1 MSYTFSRR
9 DFLKYS
15 ALTAVAV
22 AGAGLLTG
30 CEIQDPNNPVIKKL
44 GYGTTLGT
52 TGGLLKSVDTEGT
65 TGVFT
70 FTVKNNSDA
79 PLPMD
84 PNESFVVKVLDKD
97 GNSKWSNY
105 FNLSIEAV
113 PGADGKVPDILPQLP
128 VRTVGEYKVHVPDYA
143 GHAPNP
149 EDTLHPEL
157 RMTPSV
163 QASSS
168 NSPIFTFQPAPLV
181 RAFLT
186 LLLGSLL

>member
-15 ALTAVAV
+15 AMTAVAV

-52 TGGLLKSVDTEGT
+52 TGGLLKSVDPEGT

-113 PGADGKVPDILPQLP
+113 PGADSKVPDILPQLP

-143 GHAPNP
+143 RFAPNS
-149 EDTLHPEL
+149 EDTLEFTYIPLPAKSPEL
-157 RMTPSV
+157 RMTWKIPG
-163 QASSS
+163 AD
-168 NSPIFTFQPAPLV
+168 LV
-181 RAFLT
+181 K
-186 LLLGSLL
+186 

>member
-15 ALTAVAV
+15 AMTAVAV

-44 GYGTTLGT
+44 GYGTTLST
-52 TGGLLKSVDTEGT
+52 TGGLLKSVDAEGT

-79 PLPMD
+79 PLLMD
-84 PNESFVVKVLDKD
+84 PKESFVVKVLDKD

-113 PGADGKVPDILPQLP
+113 QGADGKVPDILPELP
-128 VRTVGEYKVHVPDYA
+128 ARTVGEYKVHVPDYA
-143 GHAPNP
+143 GHAPNL
-149 EDTLHPEL
+149 EETLEFTFIPRPAKSPEL
-157 RMTPSV
+157 RITWKIPGADLV
-163 QASSS
+163 KS
-168 NSPIFTFQPAPLV
+168 NEST
-181 RAFLT
+181 
-186 LLLGSLL
+186 GK

>member
-15 ALTAVAV
+15 AMTAVAV

-52 TGGLLKSVDTEGT
+52 TGGLLKSVDVDKDGT

-79 PLPMD
+79 PLRMT
-84 PNESFVVKVLDKD
+84 PNDIFTVKVLDATGKT
-97 GNSKWSNY
+97 KWSNY
-105 FNLSIEAV
+105 FNLSIKAV
-113 PGADGKVPDILPQLP
+113 LGEDGKAPDILPELP
-128 VRTVGEYKVHVPDYA
+128 PRTVGEYKVHVPDYA

-149 EDTLHPEL
+149 EDTLEFIYIPNPAKSPEL
-157 RMTPSV
+157 RMTWKIPGADLV
-163 QASSS
+163 KS
-168 NSPIFTFQPAPLV
+168 NEST
-181 RAFLT
+181 
-186 LLLGSLL
+186 GK

>member
-65 TGVFT
+65 DGVFT

-79 PLPMD
+79 PLRMTTPI
-84 PNESFVVKVLDKD
+84 ELFTVEVLDAK
-97 GNSKWSNY
+97 GNRKWNNN
-105 FNLSIEAV
+105 FNLTIEAV
-113 PGADGKVPDILPQLP
+113 PGEDGKVPEILPQLP

-149 EDTLHPEL
+149 EDTLEFTYIPLPAKSPEL
-157 RMTPSV
+157 RMTWKILG
-163 QASSS
+163 AD
-168 NSPIFTFQPAPLV
+168 LV
-181 RAFLT
+181 K
-186 LLLGSLL
+186 

>member
-15 ALTAVAV
+15 AMTAVAV

-84 PNESFVVKVLDKD
+84 PKESFVVKVLDKD

-113 PGADGKVPDILPQLP
+113 PGADSKVPDILPQLP

-143 GHAPNP
+143 RFAPNS
-149 EDTLHPEL
+149 EDTLEFTYIPLPAKSPEL
-157 RMTPSV
+157 RMTWKILG
-163 QASSS
+163 AD
-168 NSPIFTFQPAPLV
+168 LV
-181 RAFLT
+181 K
-186 LLLGSLL
+186 

>member
-9 DFLKYS
+9 DFMKYS

-79 PLPMD
+79 SLLMD
-84 PNESFVVKVLDKD
+84 PKESFVVKVLDKD

-113 PGADGKVPDILPQLP
+113 QGADGKVPDILPELP
-128 VRTVGEYKVHVPDYA
+128 ARTVGEYKVHVPDYA
-143 GHAPNP
+143 GHAPNL
-149 EDTLHPEL
+149 EETLEFTFILRPAKSPEL
-157 RMTPSV
+157 RITWKIPGADLV
-163 QASSS
+163 KS
-168 NSPIFTFQPAPLV
+168 NEGT
-181 RAFLT
+181 
-186 LLLGSLL
+186 GK

>member
-65 TGVFT
+65 DGVFT

-79 PLPMD
+79 PLRMTP
-84 PNESFVVKVLDKD
+84 PIELFTVEV
-97 GNSKWSNY
+97 
-105 FNLSIEAV
+105 EAV
-113 PGADGKVPDILPQLP
+113 RGEDGKVPEILPELP
-128 VRTVGEYKVHVPDYA
+128 PRTVGEYKVRVPFYA
-143 GHAPNP
+143 SSAPGR
-149 EDTLHPEL
+149 EDTLEFTYTPNPAKSPEL
-157 RMTPSV
+157 RMTWKIPG
-163 QASSS
+163 AD
-168 NSPIFTFQPAPLV
+168 LV
-181 RAFLT
+181 K
-186 LLLGSLL
+186 

>member
-65 TGVFT
+65 DGVFT

-79 PLPMD
+79 RLRMTTPIELFTV
-84 PNESFVVKVLDKD
+84 EVLDAK
-97 GNSKWSNY
+97 GNRKWNNN
-105 FNLSIEAV
+105 FNLTIEAV
-113 PGADGKVPDILPQLP
+113 PGEDGKVPEILPELP
-128 VRTVGEYKVHVPDYA
+128 PRTVGEYKVRVPFYA
-143 GHAPNP
+143 SSAPGP
-149 EDTLHPEL
+149 EDTLEFTYTPNPAKSPEL
-157 RMTPSV
+157 RMTWKILG
-163 QASSS
+163 AD
-168 NSPIFTFQPAPLV
+168 LV
-181 RAFLT
+181 K
-186 LLLGSLL
+186 

>member
-15 ALTAVAV
+15 AMTAVAV

-79 PLPMD
+79 PLRMT
-84 PNESFVVKVLDKD
+84 PNDIFTVKVLDATGKT
-97 GNSKWSNY
+97 KWSNY
-105 FNLSIEAV
+105 FNLSIKAV
-113 PGADGKVPDILPQLP
+113 LGEDGKAPDILPELP
-128 VRTVGEYKVHVPDYA
+128 PRTVGEYKVHVPDYV

-149 EDTLHPEL
+149 EDTLEFIYIPNPAKSPEL
-157 RMTPSV
+157 RITWKIPGADLV
-163 QASSS
+163 KS
-168 NSPIFTFQPAPLV
+168 NEST
-181 RAFLT
+181 
-186 LLLGSLL
+186 GK

>member
-65 TGVFT
+65 AGVFT

-79 PLPMD
+79 PLRMT
-84 PNESFVVKVLDKD
+84 PNDIFTVKVLDAK
-97 GNSKWSNY
+97 GNSKWSNR
-105 FNLSIEAV
+105 FTLTIEAV
-113 PGADGKVPDILPQLP
+113 LGEDGKAPDILPELP
-128 VRTVGEYKVHVPDYA
+128 PRTVGEYKVHVPDYA
-143 GHAPNP
+143 GYAPGPEETLEFTYIPNP
-149 EDTLHPEL
+149 AKSPEL
-157 RMTPSV
+157 RMTWKILG
-163 QASSS
+163 AD
-168 NSPIFTFQPAPLV
+168 LV
-181 RAFLT
+181 K
-186 LLLGSLL
+186 

>member
-15 ALTAVAV
+15 AMTAVAV

-97 GNSKWSNY
+97 GNSKWSNH

-143 GHAPNP
+143 RFAPNS
-149 EDTLHPEL
+149 EDTLEFTYIPLPAKSPEL
-157 RMTPSV
+157 RMTWKIPG
-163 QASSS
+163 AD
-168 NSPIFTFQPAPLV
+168 LV
-181 RAFLT
+181 K
-186 LLLGSLL
+186 

>member
-65 TGVFT
+65 DGVFT

-79 PLPMD
+79 LLRMTTPIELFTV
-84 PNESFVVKVLDKD
+84 EVLDAK
-97 GNSKWSNY
+97 GNRKWNNN
-105 FNLSIEAV
+105 FNLTIEAV
-113 PGADGKVPDILPQLP
+113 PGEDGKVPEILPELP
-128 VRTVGEYKVHVPDYA
+128 PRTVGEYKVRVPFYA
-143 GHAPNP
+143 SSAPGP
-149 EDTLHPEL
+149 EDTLEFTYTPNPAKSPEL
-157 RMTPSV
+157 RMTWKILG
-163 QASSS
+163 AD
-168 NSPIFTFQPAPLV
+168 LV
-181 RAFLT
+181 K
-186 LLLGSLL
+186 

>member
-15 ALTAVAV
+15 AMTAVAV

-52 TGGLLKSVDTEGT
+52 TGGLLKSVDKDST
-65 TGVFT
+65 TGNGVFT

-79 PLPMD
+79 PLLMD
-84 PNESFVVKVLDKD
+84 PKESFVVKVLDKD

-113 PGADGKVPDILPQLP
+113 QGADGKVPDILPELP
-128 VRTVGEYKVHVPDYA
+128 ARTVGEYKVHVPDYA
-143 GHAPNP
+143 GHAPNL
-149 EDTLHPEL
+149 EETLE
-157 RMTPSV
+157 
-163 QASSS
+163 
-168 NSPIFTFQPAPLV
+168 FTFIPRPAKSPAL
-181 RAFLT
+181 RIT
-186 LLLGSLL
+186 WKILGADFVK

>member
-65 TGVFT
+65 DGVFT
-70 FTVKNNSDA
+70 FTVKNSSDA
-79 PLPMD
+79 PLLMD
-84 PNESFVVKVLDKD
+84 PKESFVVKVLDKD
-97 GNSKWSNY
+97 GNRKWNNN
-105 FNLSIEAV
+105 FNLTIEAV
-113 PGADGKVPDILPQLP
+113 PREDGKVPEILPELP
-128 VRTVGEYKVHVPDYA
+128 PRTAGEYKVRVPLYA
-143 GHAPNP
+143 SSAPGP
-149 EDTLHPEL
+149 EDTLEFTYIPNPAKSPEL
-157 RMTPSV
+157 RMTWKIPG
-163 QASSS
+163 AD
-168 NSPIFTFQPAPLV
+168 LV
-181 RAFLT
+181 K
-186 LLLGSLL
+186 

>member
-15 ALTAVAV
+15 AMTAVAV

-79 PLPMD
+79 PLRMT
-84 PNESFVVKVLDKD
+84 PNDIFTVKVLDATGKT
-97 GNSKWSNY
+97 KWSNY

-113 PGADGKVPDILPQLP
+113 LGEDGKAPDILPELP
-128 VRTVGEYKVHVPDYA
+128 PRTVGEYKVHVPDYA

-149 EDTLHPEL
+149 EDTLEFIYIPNPAKSPEL
-157 RMTPSV
+157 RITWKIPGADLV
-163 QASSS
+163 KS
-168 NSPIFTFQPAPLV
+168 NEST
-181 RAFLT
+181 
-186 LLLGSLL
+186 GK

>member
-15 ALTAVAV
+15 AMTAVAV

-52 TGGLLKSVDTEGT
+52 TGGLLKSVDLDGT
-65 TGVFT
+65 AGVFT

-79 PLPMD
+79 PLHMAT
-84 PNESFVVKVLDKD
+84 PNERFVVKVLDKD

-113 PGADGKVPDILPQLP
+113 QGADGKVPDILPELP
-128 VRTVGEYKVHVPDYA
+128 ARTVGEYKVHVPDYA
-143 GHAPNP
+143 GHAPNL
-149 EDTLHPEL
+149 EETLEFTYIPNPAKSPEL
-157 RMTPSV
+157 RITWKILG
-163 QASSS
+163 AD
-168 NSPIFTFQPAPLV
+168 LV
-181 RAFLT
+181 K
-186 LLLGSLL
+186 

>member
-15 ALTAVAV
+15 AMTAVAV

-52 TGGLLKSVDTEGT
+52 TGGLLKSVDMEGT

-79 PLPMD
+79 PLRMT
-84 PNESFVVKVLDKD
+84 PNDIFTVKVLDATGKT
-97 GNSKWSNY
+97 KWSNY
-105 FNLSIEAV
+105 FNLSIKAV
-113 PGADGKVPDILPQLP
+113 LGEDGKAPDILPELP
-128 VRTVGEYKVHVPDYA
+128 PRTVGEYKVHVPDYA

-149 EDTLHPEL
+149 EDTLEFIYIPNPAKSPEL
-157 RMTPSV
+157 RITWKIPGADLV
-163 QASSS
+163 KS
-168 NSPIFTFQPAPLV
+168 NEST
-181 RAFLT
+181 
-186 LLLGSLL
+186 GK

>member
-15 ALTAVAV
+15 AMTAVAV

-30 CEIQDPNNPVIKKL
+30 CEIQDPNNPVVKKL

-79 PLPMD
+79 PLRMT
-84 PNESFVVKVLDKD
+84 PNDIFTVKVLDAK
-97 GNSKWSNY
+97 GNRKWNNN
-105 FNLSIEAV
+105 FNLTIEAV
-113 PGADGKVPDILPQLP
+113 LGEDGNVPDILPELP
-128 VRTVGEYKVHVPDYA
+128 ARTVGEYKVHVPDYA
-143 GHAPNP
+143 GYAPGP
-149 EDTLHPEL
+149 EDTLEFTYIPNPAKSPEL
-157 RMTPSV
+157 RMTWKILG
-163 QASSS
+163 AD
-168 NSPIFTFQPAPLV
+168 LV
-181 RAFLT
+181 K
-186 LLLGSLL
+186 

>member
-15 ALTAVAV
+15 AMTAVAV

-65 TGVFT
+65 DGVFT

-79 PLPMD
+79 PLRMTTPI
-84 PNESFVVKVLDKD
+84 ELFTVKVLDAK
-97 GNSKWSNY
+97 GNSKWNNNFS
-105 FNLSIEAV
+105 LTIEAV
-113 PGADGKVPDILPQLP
+113 RGEDGKAPDILPELP
-128 VRTVGEYKVHVPDYA
+128 PRTVGEYKVHVPDYA
-143 GHAPNP
+143 GYAPGP
-149 EDTLHPEL
+149 EDTLEFTYIPNPAKSPEL
-157 RMTPSV
+157 RMTWKILG
-163 QASSS
+163 AD
-168 NSPIFTFQPAPLV
+168 LV
-181 RAFLT
+181 K
-186 LLLGSLL
+186 

>member
-15 ALTAVAV
+15 AMTAVAV

-65 TGVFT
+65 DGVFT

-79 PLPMD
+79 PLPMT
-84 PNESFVVKVLDKD
+84 PNDIFTVKVLDAK
-97 GNSKWSNY
+97 GNRKWNNN
-105 FNLSIEAV
+105 FNLTIEAV
-113 PGADGKVPDILPQLP
+113 PGADGKVPDILTNLP
-128 VRTVGEYKVHVPDYA
+128 PRTVGEYKVHVPDYA
-143 GHAPNP
+143 RFAPNP
-149 EDTLHPEL
+149 EDTLEFTYIPLPAKSPEL
-157 RMTPSV
+157 RMTWKIPG
-163 QASSS
+163 AD
-168 NSPIFTFQPAPLV
+168 LV
-181 RAFLT
+181 K
-186 LLLGSLL
+186 

>member
-1 MSYTFSRR
+1 MSYIFSRR

-15 ALTAVAV
+15 AMTAVAV

-79 PLPMD
+79 PLRMT
-84 PNESFVVKVLDKD
+84 PNDIFTVKVLDATGKT
-97 GNSKWSNY
+97 KWSNY
-105 FNLSIEAV
+105 FNLSIKAV
-113 PGADGKVPDILPQLP
+113 LGEDGKAPDILPELP
-128 VRTVGEYKVHVPDYA
+128 PRTVGEYKVHVPDYA
-143 GHAPNP
+143 GYAPNP
-149 EDTLHPEL
+149 EDTLEFIYIPNPAKSPEL
-157 RMTPSV
+157 RITWKILG
-163 QASSS
+163 AD
-168 NSPIFTFQPAPLV
+168 LV
-181 RAFLT
+181 K
-186 LLLGSLL
+186 

>member
-30 CEIQDPNNPVIKKL
+30 CEIQDPNNPVVKKL

-65 TGVFT
+65 DGVFT

-79 PLPMD
+79 PLRMTP
-84 PNESFVVKVLDKD
+84 PIELFTVEVLDAK
-97 GNSKWSNY
+97 GNRKWNNN
-105 FNLSIEAV
+105 FNLTIEAV
-113 PGADGKVPDILPQLP
+113 PGEDGKVPEILPELP
-128 VRTVGEYKVHVPDYA
+128 PRTVGEYKVHVPDYA
-143 GHAPNP
+143 GYAPGP
-149 EDTLHPEL
+149 EDTLEFTYIPNPAKSSEL
-157 RMTPSV
+157 RITWKILG
-163 QASSS
+163 AD
-168 NSPIFTFQPAPLV
+168 LV
-181 RAFLT
+181 K
-186 LLLGSLL
+186 

>member
-15 ALTAVAV
+15 AMTAVAV

-65 TGVFT
+65 DGVFT

-79 PLPMD
+79 PLPMT
-84 PNESFVVKVLDKD
+84 PNDIFTVKVLDAK
-97 GNSKWSNY
+97 GNRKWNNN
-105 FNLSIEAV
+105 FNLTIEAV
-113 PGADGKVPDILPQLP
+113 PGEDGKVPDILTNLP
-128 VRTVGEYKVHVPDYA
+128 PRTVGEYKVHVPDYA
-143 GHAPNP
+143 GYAPGP
-149 EDTLHPEL
+149 EDTLEFTYIPLPAKSPEL
-157 RMTPSV
+157 RMTWKIPC
-163 QASSS
+163 AD
-168 NSPIFTFQPAPLV
+168 LV
-181 RAFLT
+181 K
-186 LLLGSLL
+186 

>member
-44 GYGTTLGT
+44 GYGTPLGT

-79 PLPMD
+79 PLRMT
-84 PNESFVVKVLDKD
+84 PNDIFTVKVLDATGKT
-97 GNSKWSNY
+97 KWSNY
-105 FNLSIEAV
+105 FNLSIKAV
-113 PGADGKVPDILPQLP
+113 LGEDGKAPDILPELP
-128 VRTVGEYKVHVPDYA
+128 PRTVGEYKVHVPDYA

-149 EDTLHPEL
+149 EDTLEFIYIPNPAKSPEL
-157 RMTPSV
+157 RITWKIPGADLV
-163 QASSS
+163 KS
-168 NSPIFTFQPAPLV
+168 NEST
-181 RAFLT
+181 
-186 LLLGSLL
+186 GK

>member
-52 TGGLLKSVDTEGT
+52 TGGLLKSVVTEGT
-65 TGVFT
+65 DGVFT

-79 PLPMD
+79 PLRMTTPI
-84 PNESFVVKVLDKD
+84 ELFTVEVLDAK
-97 GNSKWSNY
+97 GNRKWNNN
-105 FNLSIEAV
+105 FNLTIEAV
-113 PGADGKVPDILPQLP
+113 PGEDGKVPEILPELP
-128 VRTVGEYKVHVPDYA
+128 PRTVGEYKVRVPFYA
-143 GHAPNP
+143 SSAPGP
-149 EDTLHPEL
+149 EDTLEFTYTPNPAKSPEL
-157 RMTPSV
+157 RMTWKILG
-163 QASSS
+163 AD
-168 NSPIFTFQPAPLV
+168 LV
-181 RAFLT
+181 K
-186 LLLGSLL
+186 

>member
-15 ALTAVAV
+15 AMTAVVV

-44 GYGTTLGT
+44 GYGMTLGT
-52 TGGLLKSVDTEGT
+52 TGGLLKSVDVDKDGT

-79 PLPMD
+79 PLSMAT
-84 PNESFVVKVLDKD
+84 PNERFVVKVLDKD
-97 GNSKWSNY
+97 GNSKWNNL

-113 PGADGKVPDILPQLP
+113 PGADGKVPDILPELP
-128 VRTVGEYKVHVPDYA
+128 PRTVGEYKVHVPYYA
-143 GHAPNP
+143 GHAPGP
-149 EDTLHPEL
+149 EDTLEFTYIPNPAKSPGL
-157 RMTPSV
+157 RMTWKILG
-163 QASSS
+163 AD
-168 NSPIFTFQPAPLV
+168 LV
-181 RAFLT
+181 K
-186 LLLGSLL
+186 

>member
-65 TGVFT
+65 DGVFT

-79 PLPMD
+79 PLRMTP
-84 PNESFVVKVLDKD
+84 PIELFTVEVLDAK
-97 GNSKWSNY
+97 GNRKWNNN
-105 FNLSIEAV
+105 FNLTIEAV
-113 PGADGKVPDILPQLP
+113 PGEDGKVPEILPALP
-128 VRTVGEYKVHVPDYA
+128 ALRTPW
-143 GHAPNP
+143 
-149 EDTLHPEL
+149 
-157 RMTPSV
+157 S
-163 QASSS
+163 
-168 NSPIFTFQPAPLV
+168 SPISPTRP
-181 RAFLT
+181 
-186 LLLGSLL
+186 SLLNSA

>member
-15 ALTAVAV
+15 AMTAVAV

-79 PLPMD
+79 PLLMD
-84 PNESFVVKVLDKD
+84 PKESFVVKVLDKD

-113 PGADGKVPDILPQLP
+113 QGADGKVPDILTNLP
-128 VRTVGEYKVHVPDYA
+128 PRTVGEYKVHVPDYA
-143 GHAPNP
+143 GYAPGP
-149 EDTLHPEL
+149 EDTLEFTYIPLPAKSPEL
-157 RMTPSV
+157 RMTWKILGADLV
-163 QASSS
+163 KS
-168 NSPIFTFQPAPLV
+168 NEST
-181 RAFLT
+181 
-186 LLLGSLL
+186 GK

>member
-15 ALTAVAV
+15 AMTAVAV

-65 TGVFT
+65 DGVFT

-79 PLPMD
+79 PLHMD

-97 GNSKWSNY
+97 GNSKWNNS

-113 PGADGKVPDILPQLP
+113 LGEDGKAPDILPELP
-128 VRTVGEYKVHVPDYA
+128 PRTVGEYKVHVHDYA

-149 EDTLHPEL
+149 EDTLEFIYIPNPAKSPEL
-157 RMTPSV
+157 RITWKISGADLV
-163 QASSS
+163 KS
-168 NSPIFTFQPAPLV
+168 NEGT
-181 RAFLT
+181 
-186 LLLGSLL
+186 GK

>member
-15 ALTAVAV
+15 AMTAVAV

-113 PGADGKVPDILPQLP
+113 PGADSKVPDILPQLP

-143 GHAPNP
+143 RFAPNS
-149 EDTLHPEL
+149 EDTLEFTYIPLPAKSPEL
-157 RMTPSV
+157 RMTWKIPG
-163 QASSS
+163 AD
-168 NSPIFTFQPAPLV
+168 LV
-181 RAFLT
+181 K
-186 LLLGSLL
+186 

>member
-15 ALTAVAV
+15 AMTAVAV

-52 TGGLLKSVDTEGT
+52 TGGLLKSVDLDGT
-65 TGVFT
+65 AGVFT

-79 PLPMD
+79 PLLMD
-84 PNESFVVKVLDKD
+84 PKESFVVKVLDKD

-113 PGADGKVPDILPQLP
+113 QGADGKVPDILPELP
-128 VRTVGEYKVHVPDYA
+128 PRTVGEYKVHVPDYA
-143 GHAPNP
+143 GHAPNL
-149 EDTLHPEL
+149 EETLEFTFIPRPAKSPEL
-157 RMTPSV
+157 RITWKIPGADLV
-163 QASSS
+163 KS
-168 NSPIFTFQPAPLV
+168 NEST
-181 RAFLT
+181 
-186 LLLGSLL
+186 GK

>member
-52 TGGLLKSVDTEGT
+52 TGGLLKSVNTEGT
-65 TGVFT
+65 DGVFT
-70 FTVKNNSDA
+70 FTVKNSSDA
-79 PLPMD
+79 LLRMTPPIELFTV
-84 PNESFVVKVLDKD
+84 EVLDAK
-97 GNSKWSNY
+97 GNRKWNNN
-105 FNLSIEAV
+105 FNLTIEAV
-113 PGADGKVPDILPQLP
+113 LGEDGKVPEILPELP
-128 VRTVGEYKVHVPDYA
+128 PRTVGEYKVHVPDYA

-149 EDTLHPEL
+149 EDTLEFIYIPNPAKSPEL
-157 RMTPSV
+157 RITWKIPGADLV
-163 QASSS
+163 KS
-168 NSPIFTFQPAPLV
+168 NEST
-181 RAFLT
+181 
-186 LLLGSLL
+186 GK